1 MDGKADKPVVSL
13 DVSFG
18 EAPPQGM
25 VTPLCH
31 SISEL
36 CRPLLADD
44 DAATRL
50 RLTAHELLENI
61 VKYSAR
67 GACEFRFQLFRHANG
82 ALRAVVQTSNVPDAA
97 HRPDAEQRLA
107 ALTAARDP
115 LEHYDSIIADSA
127 RQPAGSG
134 LGLARI
140 HAETEYRLSHRF
152 EADALVIAASGE
164 VWLKGGGLP

>member
-1 MDGKADKPVVSL
+1 MSEGPEKPVVSL
-13 DVSFG
+13 EVSFG

-25 VTPLCH
+25 VTPLCQ
-31 SISEL
+31 SLSEL
-36 CRPLLADD
+36 CRPVMGDD
-44 DAATRL
+44 DAAARL

-61 VKYSAR
+61 VKYSAQ
-67 GACEFRFQLFRHANG
+67 GGCEFCFRLFRSDTG
-82 ALRAVVQTSNVPDAA
+82 LLRALVETRNLPAA
-97 HRPDAEQRLA
+97 DRRADAEQRLA
-107 ALTAARDP
+107 ALTAAQDP

-152 EADALVIAASGE
+152 EGQLLIIAASGE
-164 VWLKGGGLP
+164 VWRKVGG